1 MNISKQS
8 KRFHNLLSCHKSF
21 ITLPISKNVGFEPE
35 QDMKDDA
42 EPVVVV
48 AGLDGCCCDNEPY
61 ASELLLTYVVCV
73 LKLSL
78 ATASVLKFGITRRP
92 RSIFNTLYSIFI
104 KTSII
109 LPVLINVKQESLIG
123 RVFDD
128 VETIVVETI
137 E

>member
-1 MNISKQS
+1 
-8 KRFHNLLSCHKSF
+8 
-21 ITLPISKNVGFEPE
+21 
-35 QDMKDDA
+35 MKDDA

-92 RSIFNTLYSIFI
+92 RSIFNPLYSIFI

-137 E
+137 EVLLFAFRVGSTLVWSTQLCGVTGLAFEGYLKIV